1 MPALEMVAMKAME
14 AATAKV
20 ATDISVSAATD
31 IAHKQIVSDA
41 TFASV
46 EQRTLS
52 QAIGDIGHKDFRIGE
67 VDTPEIQNKE
77 VYQLRELN
85 AAYDL
90 GKKIEVP
97 SWNDKILPSDTV
109 EKTFSVESGKDS
121 FLLNGELPENSK
133 IIINNQD
140 GQNVIT
146 VKTDEFGRHQTI
158 DIDSI
163 QKFDGTRDLYQQQRC
178 CGLKDGLASD
188 DASHILAREFG
199 GPSEQFN
206 LLPQDSYVNRFG
218 EQRLMER
225 SWGKILDN
233 GGTVKDVHIEVNYVE
248 GTNSFRPT
256 GYEISCKENGV
267 QTSYFIDNSP
277 RSNDVSKTISN
288 SSDIKPLYNSIKG
301 A

>member
-1 MPALEMVAMKAME
+1 MPALEMMAIKAME

-20 ATDISVSAATD
+20 ATDLSVSVATD
-31 IAHKQIVSDA
+31 IAHKQIVSDVA
-41 TFASV
+41 FASV

-52 QAIGDIGHKDFRIGE
+52 QAIGDIGHKNFRVGE

-77 VYQLRELN
+77 VYQLREIN

-97 SWNDKILPSDTV
+97 SWNDKIIPSESGERV
-109 EKTFSVESGKDS
+109 FSVEAGKDS
-121 FLLNGELPENSK
+121 FLLNGELPKDSTIICYNPDGNNTLSVK
-133 IIINNQD
+133 I
-140 GQNVIT
+140 
-146 VKTDEFGRHQTI
+146 DEIGRHQTI
-158 DIDSI
+158 DIDTI
-163 QKFDGTRDLYQQQRC
+163 QRFDGTRDLYQQQRC
-178 CGLKDGLASD
+178 CELKDGLASD